1 MSEVLKK
8 SEAQSQSESII
19 VVDPRTLQWSP
30 LYRGLTFVAFAEPYA
45 TPVYSAMAVAAA
57 GASMVLSFTV
67 WIGLLAIAM
76 PLTIVAA
83 ALVAGTAV
91 KSWLEKKAKKELA
104 ARRRAEA
111 RRKRQLSESAGSKP
125 LQTR

>member
-8 SEAQSQSESII
+8 SEAQSQSESNT
-19 VVDPRTLQWSP
+19 VVDPRTLHWSP

-45 TPVYSAMAVAAA
+45 SPVYSAMALAAA
-57 GASMVLSFTV
+57 SASMVLSFTV

-83 ALVAGTAV
+83 VLIAGTAM
-91 KSWLEKKAKKELA
+91 KSWTQKKARKELG

-111 RRKRQLSESAGSKP
+111 RRQRRASDKMQ
-125 LQTR
+125 